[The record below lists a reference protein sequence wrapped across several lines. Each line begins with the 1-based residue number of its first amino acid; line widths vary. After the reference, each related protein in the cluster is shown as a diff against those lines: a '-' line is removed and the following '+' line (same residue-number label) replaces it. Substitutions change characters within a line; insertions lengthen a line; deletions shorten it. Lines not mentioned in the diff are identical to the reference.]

1 MDLKRGRTVFLV
13 GFLVLI
19 VVWMIIFVG
28 RIADYKRL
36 SQEFEDA
43 QLTLAALEATTNALA
58 TEVVRAGSDEA
69 VIEWAYEQRKWIREG
84 DQRIAVLSIEGTP
97 ESPLVI
103 KTPSPEPE
111 NLFRV
116 WWELFFNTKP

>member
-13 GFLVLI
+13 GFLVLV

-43 QLTLAALEATTNALA
+43 QLTLAALEATTNALS
-58 TEVVRAGSDEA
+58 TEVVRAGSDDA

-84 DQRIAVLSIEGTP
+84 DQRIAVLPIEGTS

>member
-1 MDLKRGRTVFLV
+1 MDFKRGKTVFLA
-13 GFLVLI
+13 GLLALV
-19 VVWMIIFVG
+19 VVWMVIFVG

-36 SQEFEDA
+36 SQEYEDA
-43 QLTLAALEATTNALA
+43 QLTIAALAATTNALE

-84 DQRIAVLSIEGTP
+84 DQRIAVIPVEGTP
-97 ESPLVI
+97 ESSLII
-103 KTPSPEPE
+103 KTPTPEPQ
-111 NLFRV
+111 NLFRI

>member
-1 MDLKRGRTVFLV
+1 MDYKRGKTIFLV
-13 GFLVLI
+13 GFLALI
-19 VVWMIIFVG
+19 VVWMVVFVG

-36 SQEFEDA
+36 AQEYEDA
-43 QLTLAALEATTNALA
+43 QLTIAALAATTNALE

-84 DQRIAVLSIEGTP
+84 DQRIAVIPVEGTP
-97 ESPLVI
+97 ESSLVI
-103 KTPSPEPE
+103 YTPTPEPQ
-111 NLFRV
+111 NLFKI

>member
-1 MDLKRGRTVFLV
+1 M
-13 GFLVLI
+13 GFLALV

-36 SQEFEDA
+36 SQEYEDA

-84 DQRIAVLSIEGTP
+84 DQRIAVLPIEGTP

-103 KTPSPEPE
+103 KTPSPEPQ

>member
-13 GFLVLI
+13 GFLVLV

-58 TEVVRAGSDEA
+58 TEVVRAGSDDA

-84 DQRIAVLSIEGTP
+84 DQRIAVLPIEGTS

>member
-1 MDLKRGRTVFLV
+1 MDFKRGKTVFLV
-13 GFLVLI
+13 GLLALV
-19 VVWMIIFVG
+19 VVWMVIFIG

-36 SQEFEDA
+36 SQEYEDA
-43 QLTLAALEATTNALA
+43 QLTIAALAATTNALE

-84 DQRIAVLSIEGTP
+84 DQRIAVIPIEGTP
-97 ESPLVI
+97 ESNLI
-103 KTPSPEPE
+103 IRTPTPEPQ
-111 NLFRV
+111 NLFRI

>member
-1 MDLKRGRTVFLV
+1 MDLNRGRTVFLI
-13 GFLVLI
+13 GFLVLV
-19 VVWMIIFVG
+19 VVWMVIFVG

-43 QLTLAALEATTNALA
+43 QLTISALTATTSALK
-58 TEVVRAGSDEA
+58 TQVVRAGSDEA

-84 DQRIAVLSIEGTP
+84 DQRVAVIPIEGTP
-97 ESPLVI
+97 ESNLVL
-103 KTPSPEPE
+103 KTPTPEPE
-111 NLFRV
+111 NTFRI

>member
-13 GFLVLI
+13 GFLILVVL
-19 VVWMIIFVG
+19 WMIIFVG

-36 SQEFEDA
+36 SQEYEDA

-84 DQRIAVLSIEGTP
+84 DQRIAVLPIEGTP
-97 ESPLVI
+97 ESPLII
-103 KTPSPEPE
+103 KTPTPEPE

>member
-1 MDLKRGRTVFLV
+1 MDYKRGKTIFLV
-13 GFLVLI
+13 GFLALI
-19 VVWMIIFVG
+19 VVWMVVFVG

-36 SQEFEDA
+36 SQEYEDA
-43 QLTLAALEATTNALA
+43 QLTIAALAATTNALE

-84 DQRIAVLSIEGTP
+84 DQRIAVIPVEGTP
-97 ESPLVI
+97 ESSLVI
-103 KTPSPEPE
+103 YTPTPEPQ
-111 NLFRV
+111 NLFKI

>member
-1 MDLKRGRTVFLV
+1 MDLKRGKTVFLV
-13 GFLVLI
+13 GFLAL
-19 VVWMIIFVG
+19 VVIWMIIFVG

-36 SQEFEDA
+36 SREYEDA
-43 QLTLAALEATTNALA
+43 QLTIVALTATTNALE

-84 DQRIAVLSIEGTP
+84 DQRIAVIPVEGTP
-97 ESPLVI
+97 ESQLII
-103 KTPSPEPE
+103 KTPTPEPQ
-111 NLFRV
+111 NIFRI

>member
-1 MDLKRGRTVFLV
+1 MDFKRGKTVFLV
-13 GFLVLI
+13 GLLALV
-19 VVWMIIFVG
+19 VVWMVIFIG

-36 SQEFEDA
+36 SREYEDA
-43 QLTLAALEATTNALA
+43 QLTIAALAATTNALE

-84 DQRIAVLSIEGTP
+84 DQRIAVLPVEGTP
-97 ESPLVI
+97 ESSIII
-103 KTPSPEPE
+103 KTPTPEPQ
-111 NLFRV
+111 NLYSI